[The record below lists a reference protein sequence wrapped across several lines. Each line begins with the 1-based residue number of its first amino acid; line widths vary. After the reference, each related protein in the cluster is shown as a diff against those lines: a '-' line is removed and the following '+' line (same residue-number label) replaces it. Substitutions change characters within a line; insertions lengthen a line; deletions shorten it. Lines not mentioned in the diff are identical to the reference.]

1 MGTNSY
7 IFFGLLLIPL
17 LVFLVW
23 VIRQDKKRNYLGLFF
38 LVLGIMVATY
48 TIVVLDK
55 KYLKPEG
62 LKPKQG
68 VVPKS
73 SSFK

>member
-1 MGTNSY
+1 MGANSF

-17 LVFLVW
+17 LGFLVW
-23 VIRQDKKRNYLGLFF
+23 VIKQDKKRNYLGLFF
-38 LVLGIMVATY
+38 LVLGIVVAMY
-48 TIVVLDK
+48 TIINLDK
-55 KYLKPEG
+55 KYLKPGG
-62 LKPKQG
+62 LTPKQD

>member
-1 MGTNSY
+1 MGTNSF

-38 LVLGIMVATY
+38 LVLGIVLATY

-55 KYLKPEG
+55 KYLKPDG
-62 LKPKQG
+62 LKPKEG
-68 VVPKS
+68 IVPKS
-73 SSFK
+73 SNFK